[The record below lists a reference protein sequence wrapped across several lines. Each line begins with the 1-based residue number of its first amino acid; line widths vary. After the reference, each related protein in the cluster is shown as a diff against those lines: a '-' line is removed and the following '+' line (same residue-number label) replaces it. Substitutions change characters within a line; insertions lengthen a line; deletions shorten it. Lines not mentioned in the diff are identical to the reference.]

1 MNGKEGAGVIAA
13 VGKFIGAEEEV
24 KESIRK
30 KKNNPI
36 LALTGSTEDQWKEF
50 EAQERLREQRQELVS
65 YMRLY
70 CRAGTYDRFVQW
82 ENEARKQRQAA
93 RKAAEQRRAE
103 VIEAIQL
110 AVGIGIAC
118 VVVVVGFYFIGRY
131 MGRW

>member
-1 MNGKEGAGVIAA
+1 M
-13 VGKFIGAEEEV
+13 
-24 KESIRK
+24 
-30 KKNNPI
+30 
-36 LALTGSTEDQWKEF
+36 
-50 EAQERLREQRQELVS
+50 ERLREQRQELVS

-110 AVGIGIAC
+110 AVGIGFAC
-118 VVVVVGFYFIGRY
+118 IVVVVGFYFIGRY